1 MDYLVVLFWSL
12 VGSILSLAGGI
23 ILLKSS
29 KKRATFIR
37 FAMPFGAGAML
48 AAAMLGMLPEATHT
62 LGVEATMPWVLGG
75 FIAFFVL
82 ERALSW
88 FHHHHHH
95 GEEDQAR
102 DKAHTWLIVAGDT
115 LHNAIDGVALGAAFV
130 VSPGAGIGAA
140 LAILAHEVPQEISD
154 FGLLLAKGMKPRRV
168 VIVNIISALA
178 TVVTALLTYALGSAS
193 GFDVG
198 PLLAL
203 AAGFFLYIAAA
214 DIIPDIHER
223 PHKEAGQQITLL
235 LLGVAIVASV
245 IMSMPHDHSHGEHLH
260 DHGLSHES
268 SHGHTEERDDHDHE
282 EHHDDHSH

>member
-23 ILLKSS
+23 VLLKAGS
-29 KKRATFIR
+29 KRKDFIR
-37 FAMPFGAGAML
+37 YAMPFGAGAML
-48 AAAMLGMLPEATHT
+48 TAALLGMLPEAAHS
-62 LGVEATMPWVLGG
+62 LGLESTMPWVLGG
-75 FIAFFVL
+75 FIIFFIL

-95 GEEDQAR
+95 GEEDAAK

-115 LHNAIDGVALGAAFV
+115 LHNAIDGVALGAAFA
-130 VSPGAGIGAA
+130 VSPGAGIGVA

-154 FGLLLAKGMKPRRV
+154 FGILLAKGMKPRRV
-168 VIVNIISALA
+168 IIVNIFSALA
-178 TVVTALLTYALGSAS
+178 TVVTALITYSLGSAS

-223 PHKEAGQQITLL
+223 PHKEAGGQISLL
-235 LLGVAIVASV
+235 LFGVVFVAAV
-245 IMSMPHDHSHGEHLH
+245 IYSMPHDHGVETDSH
-260 DHGLSHES
+260 DHGHSYIHES
-268 SHGHTEERDDHDHE
+268 RDHY
-282 EHHDDHSH
+282 